1 MVNSMKSFGALAGMA
16 ALAAMALQGGA
27 AAQMFPDKPITI
39 IVSASV
45 GGSVDGLS
53 RALAPY
59 WEKELGQPI
68 TVENKP
74 GASGITGVR
83 YFLEQPDDGYY
94 VWVGTEAHFTAT
106 VEKTGTV
113 KPSDLAVIN
122 MQQFTPTTW
131 FVLESS
137 RFQTL
142 DDVIKEAAE
151 KPDTI
156 TYGSPPTGN
165 SVISGGVVEQ
175 EWGVDLRYIPQ
186 AGGAETDTALLGGH
200 IDVKVGTA
208 GDITEVEGI
217 RAIAVAS
224 TNRLKFLPDTPTF
237 NEVAKEHGFAP
248 MPNIGTG
255 RLVAVRAGVKE
266 KHPEIFQKLAETYAA
281 AFNDPE
287 YQAKLESS
295 GQALSTS
302 FNTPEDATAE
312 FIKLIDD
319 AVVYKKKYK
328 VE

>member
-1 MVNSMKSFGALAGMA
+1 MFKQMRPFGVVAGMA
-16 ALAAMALQGGA
+16 ALVGLSASAS
-27 AAQMFPDKPITI
+27 AQMYPDKPVTI

-74 GASGITGVR
+74 GAGGITGVR
-83 YFLEQPDDGYY
+83 YFMEQPDDGYY
-94 VWVGTEAHFTAT
+94 IWVGTEAHFTSA
-106 VEKTGTV
+106 VEKSDNIT
-113 KPSDLAVIN
+113 PDDLAVIN
-122 MQQFTPTTW
+122 MQQFTPSTW
-131 FVLESS
+131 FVLDSS
-137 RFQTL
+137 RFQTM
-142 DDVIKEAAE
+142 DDVINEAKE

-165 SVISGGVVEQ
+165 TLISGGVVEQ
-175 EWGVDLRYIPQ
+175 EWGVDLRFVPQ

-200 IDVKVGTA
+200 IDIKIGTA
-208 GDITEVEGI
+208 GDITELEGI
-217 RAIAVAS
+217 RAIAVAAPK
-224 TNRLKFLPDTPTF
+224 RLKFLPDTPTF
-237 NEVAKEHGFAP
+237 NEIAKEHGFPA

-281 AFNDPE
+281 AFNNPE
-287 YQAKLESS
+287 YQATLEAN
-295 GQALSTS
+295 GQALSTN
-302 FNTPEDATAE
+302 FYTPEEATAE
-312 FIKLIDD
+312 FKQLVNDS
-319 AVVYKKKYK
+319 VEYKKKYK